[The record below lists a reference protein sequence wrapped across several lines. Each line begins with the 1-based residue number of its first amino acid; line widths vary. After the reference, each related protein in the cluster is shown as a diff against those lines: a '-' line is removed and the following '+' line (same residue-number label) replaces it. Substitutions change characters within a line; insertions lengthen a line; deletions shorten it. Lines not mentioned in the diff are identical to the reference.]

1 MAALLELKN
10 VSKAFGGLQVISGL
24 DFHVDEHEIVSVI
37 GPNGAGKTTLFNLIT
52 GLYRPDEGEI
62 LVEGRNVV
70 GMTSHKIAN
79 LGIHGYLAIVVIKL
93 TPIQHKAPSR
103 QVEEVHGFSSRR
115 CWRRLRYVGAPVLV
129 DRKMDHGA
137 IDYDF
142 LQIDLAPPERNKPQ
156 AHGEMVHPEQWRVG
170 IKLSTVY
177 SDPIQ
182 IDTQAGQPEGKVA
195 KLNASSGC
203 LLGTF
208 DNRGDKVAVEC
219 TAAHNHDAGGQE

>member
-1 MAALLELKN
+1 MPQRVVVAKLN
-10 VSKAFGGLQVISGL
+10 
-24 DFHVDEHEIVSVI
+24 
-37 GPNGAGKTTLFNLIT
+37 TTLAIAKRAAVLFLRDVKRD
-52 GLYRPDEGEI
+52 LR
-62 LVEGRNVV
+62 L
-70 GMTSHKIAN
+70 KIAN
-79 LGIHGYLAIVVIKL
+79 LGIHGYLAIVVINL

-170 IKLSTVY
+170 IKRH
-177 SDPIQ
+177 
-182 IDTQAGQPEGKVA
+182 AGR
-195 KLNASSGC
+195 
-203 LLGTF
+203 T
-208 DNRGDKVAVEC
+208 
-219 TAAHNHDAGGQE
+219 TGG